1 MIVAPVGDLGD
12 GSLLV
17 DVVQHLEC
25 LGGQK
30 LEEVDVGVLA
40 EEDPVEF
47 DRREDER
54 KQYHEPER
62 PEVGQDLRADIDGTV
77 RHAEGQSRP
86 SRE

>member
-1 MIVAPVGDLGD
+1 M
-12 GSLLV
+12 
-17 DVVQHLEC
+17 
-25 LGGQK
+25 
-30 LEEVDVGVLA
+30 GVLA